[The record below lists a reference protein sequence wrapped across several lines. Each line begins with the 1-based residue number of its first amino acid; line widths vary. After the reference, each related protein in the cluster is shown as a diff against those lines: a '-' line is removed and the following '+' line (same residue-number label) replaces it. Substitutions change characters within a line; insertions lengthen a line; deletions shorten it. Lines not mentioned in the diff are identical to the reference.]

1 MRADIRIDAGQAAA
15 GLLGARRLAAQH
27 IHVGRR
33 AAKIGDNAGK
43 AGNRVANRFD
53 FIDDRIFGTAL
64 NDAPSCSVIEQKE
77 QPPKQPRI
85 MLIEKRIISYAGM
98 RASPYE
104 GCGTRLY
111 GSANTLSISS
121 VESGI
126 AGGLTQ
132 I

>member
-1 MRADIRIDAGQAAA
+1 MVGIHVRADIRIKDRRRA
-15 GLLGARRLAAQH
+15 ARRAATAQH

-64 NDAPSCSVIEQKE
+64 NDAPFVLGDEQKE

-85 MLIEKRIISYAGM
+85 MLIEKRIIS
-98 RASPYE
+98 
-104 GCGTRLY
+104 
-111 GSANTLSISS
+111 
-121 VESGI
+121 
-126 AGGLTQ
+126 
-132 I
+132 